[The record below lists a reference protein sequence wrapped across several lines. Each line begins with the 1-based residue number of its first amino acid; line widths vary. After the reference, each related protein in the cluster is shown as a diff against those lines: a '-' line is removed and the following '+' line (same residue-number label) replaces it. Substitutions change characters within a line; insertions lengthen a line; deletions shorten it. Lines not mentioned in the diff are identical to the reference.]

1 MERKKIVEL
10 IKLEVLSCLQEKD
23 RETLQSLKLTN
34 DDFPWKELAEYQHI
48 TALLPSV
55 LEILTPA
62 SDLKDKTALKL
73 YNIRDEIKAK
83 LEVKKALETV
93 AIPLEENIEIEAKA
107 EFGEVVEVGEKVEV
121 EERVAVA
128 AESTNQFSGIEPT
141 LAKDDS
147 FKISSN
153 FREKSETENIF
164 QQTRGFAES
173 VVTKHPPDKEMV
185 EKIIKDYFNSYL
197 VHEFESIKQSI
208 KKNRL
213 LGFIFFAI
221 TLILIG
227 VIFFIK

>member
-164 QQTRGFAES
+164 QQTRGFAE
-173 VVTKHPPDKEMV
+173 
-185 EKIIKDYFNSYL
+185 
-197 VHEFESIKQSI
+197 
-208 KKNRL
+208 
-213 LGFIFFAI
+213 
-221 TLILIG
+221 IG
-227 VIFFIK
+227 RAHV